1 MSKSK
6 QSAGDHELIE
16 SLRFKIKELEHEV
29 STLRSRLDGLRKAK
43 NTTIT
48 KRERE
53 VVEVGFKRYRIVTH
67 ILMIQ
72 KQHAEQ
78 LAVAEKSRRD
88 LQKQLDELYARMET
102 ERKDLKDRLEKE
114 KGKKA
119 DNNDS
124 ELYKLRTKIAEL
136 EGDKSALMLESNDLK
151 ERVNSLCLELS
162 VKEAKWC
169 EREEQYKLKL
179 KQQWGDKYAEWMAET
194 ERKIKELEE
203 TNQMLDTFAHF
214 DSKNNNRIWIK
225 FHSLLLHAVSRVHSE
240 SFGAE
245 WSVCTSTVLVREYLK
260 RGQGTLDHS
269 HSPAK
274 GEVQVSKKGEAHVS
288 KKGEVQV
295 SKKGEAHVSKK
306 GEAHASKKGEVQ
318 VSKKGEAHVSKKGE
332 AHVSKKG
339 EVQVSK
345 KGEAHVSKKGYQKNC

>member
-53 VVEVGFKRYRIVTH
+53 VVEVGFKRDPHYDAKIEE
-67 ILMIQ
+67 L
-72 KQHAEQ
+72 
-78 LAVAEKSRRD
+78 EKKLKEKMTNSREME
-88 LQKQLDELYARMET
+88 EL
-102 ERKDLKDRLEKE
+102 KE

-203 TNQMLDTFAHF
+203 TNQML
-214 DSKNNNRIWIK
+214 RMY
-225 FHSLLLHAVSRVHSE
+225 LHRS
-240 SFGAE
+240 
-245 WSVCTSTVLVREYLK
+245 
-260 RGQGTLDHS
+260 GQGVPEEGARHS
-269 HSPAK
+269 
-274 GEVQVSKKGEAHVS
+274 
-288 KKGEVQV
+288 
-295 SKKGEAHVSKK
+295 
-306 GEAHASKKGEVQ
+306 
-318 VSKKGEAHVSKKGE
+318 
-332 AHVSKKG
+332 
-339 EVQVSK
+339 
-345 KGEAHVSKKGYQKNC
+345 

>member
-53 VVEVGFKRYRIVTH
+53 VVEVGFKRDPHYDAKIEELEKKLKEKMTNSREMEE
-67 ILMIQ
+67 LK

-203 TNQMLDTFAHF
+203 TNQML
-214 DSKNNNRIWIK
+214 RMY
-225 FHSLLLHAVSRVHSE
+225 LHRS
-240 SFGAE
+240 
-245 WSVCTSTVLVREYLK
+245 
-260 RGQGTLDHS
+260 GQGVPEEGARHS
-269 HSPAK
+269 
-274 GEVQVSKKGEAHVS
+274 
-288 KKGEVQV
+288 
-295 SKKGEAHVSKK
+295 
-306 GEAHASKKGEVQ
+306 
-318 VSKKGEAHVSKKGE
+318 
-332 AHVSKKG
+332 
-339 EVQVSK
+339 
-345 KGEAHVSKKGYQKNC
+345 